1 MRAAAHCLWP
11 FQDGGWGVG
20 VADWKS
26 RSGLRMSVVLFCR
39 AATEVFLL
47 LLTFED
53 GRMLSDLLVPLRD

>member
-1 MRAAAHCLWP
+1 MGER
-11 FQDGGWGVG
+11 G

-26 RSGLRMSVVLFCR
+26 RSGLGVRMSVVLFCG

-47 LLTFED
+47 LLTSED